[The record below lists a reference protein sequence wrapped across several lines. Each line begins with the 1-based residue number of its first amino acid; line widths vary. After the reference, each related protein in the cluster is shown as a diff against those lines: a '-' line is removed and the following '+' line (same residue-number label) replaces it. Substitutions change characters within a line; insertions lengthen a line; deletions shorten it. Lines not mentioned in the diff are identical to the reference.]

1 VGIDLTSVSG
11 VQDSISTHAE
21 RYLERVY
28 TDAEVAE
35 CRTPGGLDAE
45 RLAARFAVK
54 EATMKVLRPTEHDA
68 VPWTEIEV
76 RHADASDA
84 VEVELTG
91 RAAELAAA
99 SGIGEL
105 VASLTHEAE
114 FAAAVVVA
122 EMDAAIGG

>member
-1 VGIDLTSVSG
+1 MTSVTG

-21 RYLERVY
+21 RYLKRVY
-28 TDAEVAE
+28 TDGELAE
-35 CRTPGGLDAE
+35 CQTPGGLDAE

-84 VEVELTG
+84 VEVELRG
-91 RAAELAAA
+91 RAAELATETGVGAL
-99 SGIGEL
+99 S
-105 VASLTHEAE
+105 ASLTHEAE

-122 EMDAAIGG
+122 EMTTPAEHADG

>member
-1 VGIDLTSVSG
+1 MTG
-11 VQDSISTHAE
+11 VRASISTHAE
-21 RYLERVY
+21 RYLKRVY
-28 TDAEVAE
+28 TDGELAD
-35 CRTPGGLDAE
+35 CQTPGGLDAE

-54 EATMKVLRPTEHDA
+54 EAAMKVLRPTEHDA
-68 VPWTEIEV
+68 VPWTEIQV

-84 VEVELTG
+84 VQIELSG

-105 VASLTHEAE
+105 TASLTHEAE

-122 EMDAAIGG
+122 EINAGDDGG

>member
-1 VGIDLTSVSG
+1 MGIDLTSVTG
-11 VQDSISTHAE
+11 VQESIDTHGD

-28 TDAEVAE
+28 TDAELAE
-35 CRTPGGLDAE
+35 CRTGAGMDAE

-84 VEVELTG
+84 VEVDLTG

-105 VASLTHEAE
+105 AASLTHEAE

-122 EMDAAIGG
+122 EMDAANGG

>member
-1 VGIDLTSVSG
+1 MPIRVGIDLVAADSVEQSLRAAHG
-11 VQDSISTHAE
+11 E

-28 TDAEVAE
+28 TERELGE
-35 CRTPGGLDAE
+35 CRTSIGLDAE

-54 EATMKVLRPTEHDA
+54 EAAMKVLRPTEHDA

-84 VEVELTG
+84 VEVELSG

-99 SGIGEL
+99 SGIG
-105 VASLTHEAE
+105 
-114 FAAAVVVA
+114 
-122 EMDAAIGG
+122 